1 MSLITRH
8 PRYMMGIAAGLL
20 CTLLLH
26 AFQSHSPQGLGFMTR
41 PHTMS
46 IRQRLERQED
56 TYAKTIQVRHAF
68 IRKMGPTP
76 DKVVPYPELASGK
89 AYTLWDFFPPSFDC
103 PYETTRLGTMGD
115 GGKWICGLSRIMEKP
130 DCVVYSAGIS
140 TDSSFEADILRKTQC
155 QVFGFDFSVDKFGPE
170 IENSASLKARTKFYK
185 YAISGKDDYRASPSR
200 WTLRTLMERHGHTFI
215 DILKIDIEGAE
226 FEVLAET
233 IKYYVDNELP
243 LPFGQLQL
251 EIHSENVS
259 FEKFLKWWEALEAAG
274 LRPFHTETNLIV
286 VNWWRSKPTFSEYSF
301 LNIRASHEVVED

>member
-8 PRYMMGIAAGLL
+8 PRYMMGVAAGLL

-26 AFQSHSPQGLGFMTR
+26 AFQSFPSQGLGFMTR
-41 PHTMS
+41 PHIMS
-46 IRQRLERQED
+46 IRHRLERQED
-56 TYAKTIQVRHAF
+56 AYTQTIHDRHAF

-76 DKVVPYPELASGK
+76 DKVVPCVPKLSFLFG
-89 AYTLWDFFPPSFDC
+89 LLNQFDC

-115 GGKWICGLSRIMEKP
+115 GGKWICGLSRLMEKP
-130 DCVVYSAGIS
+130 NCVVYSAGIS

-155 QVFGFDFSVDKFGPE
+155 QVLGFDFSVDKFGPE
-170 IENSASLKARTKFYK
+170 IENFASLKARTKFYK
-185 YAISGKDDYRASPSR
+185 YAISGKDDYRASPPR
-200 WTLRTLMERHGHTFI
+200 WTLRTLMERHGHAFI

-251 EIHSENVS
+251 EIHSGNVS

-274 LRPFHTETNLIV
+274 LRPFHTEVRLKSELLLKTLL
-286 VNWWRSKPTFSEYSF
+286 SSPPFSEYSF
-301 LNIRASHEVVED
+301 LNVRASHEVVKD

>member
-1 MSLITRH
+1 
-8 PRYMMGIAAGLL
+8 
-20 CTLLLH
+20 
-26 AFQSHSPQGLGFMTR
+26 
-41 PHTMS
+41 MS
-46 IRQRLERQED
+46 IRHKLERQED
-56 TYAKTIQVRHAF
+56 AYAQTVEERHAF

-115 GGKWICGLSRIMEKP
+115 GGKWICGLSRLMEKP

-155 QVFGFDFSVDKFGPE
+155 QVFGFDFSVNQFGPE
-170 IENSASLKARTKFYK
+170 IENFASLRARTKFYK
-185 YAISGKDDYRASPSR
+185 YAISGDDDYRANPPR
-200 WTLRTLMERHGHTFI
+200 WTLRTLMERHRHTFI

-226 FEVLAET
+226 FDVLAET
-233 IKYYVDNELP
+233 IKYYVDNDLP

-251 EIHSENVS
+251 EIHSENVP
-259 FEKFLKWWEALEAAG
+259 FERFLKWWEALEAAG

-286 VNWWRSKPTFSEYSF
+286 FNWWRSKPTFSEYSF
-301 LNIRASHEVVED
+301 LNIRASHEVVKD